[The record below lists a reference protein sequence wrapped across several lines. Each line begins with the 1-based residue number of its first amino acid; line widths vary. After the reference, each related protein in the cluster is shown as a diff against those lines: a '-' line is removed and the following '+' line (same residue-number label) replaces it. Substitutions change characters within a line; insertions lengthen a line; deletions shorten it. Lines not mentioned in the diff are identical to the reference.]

1 MGLYLKKHNFEK
13 RIYECYF
20 SFLILFILNLITNSL
35 NRSLAYPLG
44 HPPLSP
50 ILANLL
56 IQDLKMSILSN
67 INVNIP
73 INYRYVDDNILIAL
87 PKNLMYSIFK
97 MFNSYHKRLNFTI
110 EHIDD
115 NSIYFLDV
123 KLENGHIKFDIF
135 KKSTSGRSLSY
146 KFNHP
151 IIHKKGAIG

>member
-1 MGLYLKKHNFEK
+1 MLL
-13 RIYECYF
+13 
-20 SFLILFILNLITNSL
+20 LILNSIYFKFNNKFFKQIFDL
-35 NRSLAYPLG
+35 PIGPS
-44 HPPLSP
+44 PLSP

-73 INYRYVDDNILIAL
+73 INYRYVDDILIAL
-87 PKNLMYSIFK
+87 PKNLMYSIFE

-123 KLENGHIKFDIF
+123 GEWSH
-135 KKSTSGRSLSY
+135 
-146 KFNHP
+146 
-151 IIHKKGAIG
+151 